1 MKNEN
6 GNNLE
11 KNKVSVIIPCYNSEK
26 YIEKSIESAIEQDYE
41 PKEVIVIDDGSTDK
55 SLNII
60 QSFEPYIKWKHQ
72 KNGGAPKARNHGLSV
87 ASGEFVKFLD
97 ADDLLVEGAIEKQV
111 RHTKESEES
120 TVVYGSEMQI
130 DENGNFEESYRSYR
144 QMKDKEDPLKYI
156 LKVNPQTSLPL
167 HKNIFLKAVNG
178 FDESLPRAQEY
189 DLHVRMVIEGIDFK
203 YIPEN
208 VSITRFHGGE
218 SRVSNEDHL
227 AEDPEYH
234 VEWVRKVEKCIRS
247 SYNGRFSAEAKK
259 FLAKDLWV
267 NGRGV
272 LRNGHPDVA
281 KKSFEY
287 AKELHP
293 KCVVGSRSYRWCV
306 RLLGPILAERIG
318 ALFRDQQN
326 YSVLGKGK
334 QR

>member
-1 MKNEN
+1 MKS
-6 GNNLE
+6 NNRSKLE
-11 KNKVSVIIPCYNSEK
+11 KNKVSIIIPCYNSEK
-26 YIEKSIESAIEQDYE
+26 YVGRSIESAIDQDYK

-55 SLNII
+55 SQNII
-60 QSFEPYIKWKHQ
+60 RSFEPYIKWGHQ

-111 RHTKESEES
+111 RHTKETEEN
-120 TVVYGSEMQI
+120 TIVYGSEMQI

-144 QMKDKEDPLKYI
+144 KMKDEEDKIEYI

-167 HKNIFLKAVNG
+167 HKHIFLKAVNG
-178 FDESLPRAQEY
+178 FDETLPRAQEY
-189 DLHVRMVIEGIDFK
+189 DLHARMVIRGFDFK
-203 YIPEN
+203 YFEEN

-227 AEDPEYH
+227 SEDPEYH
-234 VEWVRKVEKCIRS
+234 VEWVKKVEKCIRS
-247 SYNGRFSAEAKK
+247 NYDGKFSAEARK
-259 FLAKDLWV
+259 FLAKDLWA

-272 LRNGHPDVA
+272 LRSGHPDVA
-281 KKSFEY
+281 KRSFEY

-318 ALFRDQQN
+318 TLFRAQQN
-326 YSVLGKGK
+326 YFV
-334 QR
+334 